1 MKICIIGASSY
12 VGGWIVENLKNI
24 GHELSVVY
32 RNEPICDYDWKVDLN
47 KIIIGDLTDVN
58 VLESILEIEPEII
71 IYLISLNHNES
82 EKNIFTTLNI
92 NVSPL
97 GYLTKALSKSNQFK
111 RFIYFST
118 LQVLGKINNGQ
129 IVDESTPA
137 HPLNNYGI
145 THLFCEELLAM
156 QNRIAGL
163 KYTIIRLAN
172 SYGPSKYDSC
182 DTLWLVINDFCMN
195 ALKNNYIQLKSD
207 GTPQR
212 DFIYL
217 NDVAR
222 AVNFIINQDNEK
234 SEVVNLSSETT
245 MTMLELAHLTKKV
258 CKDFG
263 LDVRIL
269 LPNGD
274 ESYECNKHLLIEKY
288 IIKSSLYKSGF
299 KTETNLEKGIRSTI
313 EKLQK
318 S

>member
-12 VGGWIVENLKNI
+12 VGGWIVENLKNN

-32 RNEPICDYDWKVDLN
+32 RNEPICDYDWKVGLN
-47 KIIIGDLTDVN
+47 KIIVGDVTDLN
-58 VLESILEIEPEII
+58 ILKSIVEIEPEII

-97 GYLTKALSKSNQFK
+97 GYLIKALSKSNQFK

-118 LQVLGKINNGQ
+118 LQVIGKIKNGQ
-129 IVDESTPA
+129 IVDESTPPC
-137 HPLNNYGI
+137 PLNNYAL
-145 THLFCEELLAM
+145 THLFCEEFLSM
-156 QNRIAGL
+156 QNRIDGL

-172 SYGPSKYDSC
+172 SYGPAKFESC
-182 DTLWLVINDFCMN
+182 DTLWLVINDFCSS

-212 DFIYL
+212 DFVYL

-222 AVNFIINQDNEK
+222 AVNFIIDQDNENLQI
-234 SEVVNLSSETT
+234 VNISSETT
-245 MTMLELAHLTKKV
+245 MTMLELAHLTKNV

-263 LDVRIL
+263 LEVRIL

-274 ESYECNKHLLIEKY
+274 ESYEFDKQLLVEKY
-288 IIKSSLYKSGF
+288 IIKSCLYKSGF
-299 KTETNLEKGIRSTI
+299 KIETDLEKGIRYTI
-313 EKLQK
+313 ENIKK
-318 S
+318 T